1 MDIPRSERFS
11 VSSVST
17 EFHSKFHEMLTNRTS
32 EAQSHHPFCP
42 HPFLLRSRCV
52 RARVTRSRRRRGE
65 RETYGKVGNRVYS
78 YGLVP
83 IPSLVFVPTDLS
95 ILARCVTNVYVTTR
109 AGRGGE
115 EEEEEKK
122 EEGRDKKKG
131 RKRRATEEL
140 WRTEPHGGK
149 RTRPVPG

>member
-1 MDIPRSERFS
+1 
-11 VSSVST
+11 
-17 EFHSKFHEMLTNRTS
+17 MLTNRTS

-109 AGRGGE
+109 AGRGGGGG
-115 EEEEEKK
+115 EKK